1 MASTSSKEVGKLLKD
16 GEGSSS
22 SSRRRRRTRTRSTR
36 RGERKKRETIKSTPF
51 INDE

>member
-22 SSRRRRRTRTRSTR
+22 GRRRTRTRSTR